1 MFFERWGRTVS
12 VFVLVLVLMLGIVA
26 VSSCGRD
33 QNTRSPAVALDDF
46 GDTIV
51 VGAPATRV
59 VSLNPVATEMLFA
72 LGAGRRVVGR
82 THWDLFP
89 DAARAVPDLG
99 DGMQPNVEAV
109 LGARPDLV
117 ILYAGNANRG
127 AARRLRRAGIATLAI
142 RTDHVA
148 DFRRTVRLLSRAV
161 GDTDAGNQLADSVE
175 RSLRAVSG
183 RPRPAKP
190 PTVFWLI
197 WESPLYTIGGGSY
210 MSELVEAAGARNVF
224 GDLAAASPQ
233 VTMEELVRRDPD
245 YILTGPVGAAHI
257 RSGPAWRAVPA
268 VRAGR
273 ILVVDTTL
281 VGRPGVRLGEAA
293 RHLRALILRDTVP

>member
-1 MFFERWGRTVS
+1 LRFERCVRS
-12 VFVLVLVLMLGIVA
+12 VMVPALAVVA
-26 VSSCGRD
+26 SCGRD
-33 QNTRSPAVALDDF
+33 QGTRIPAVNLDDF

-51 VGAPATRV
+51 AGVPATRI
-59 VSLNPVATEMLFA
+59 VSLNPVTTEMLFA

-82 THWDLFP
+82 THWDLSP

-99 DGMQPNVEAV
+99 DGMQPNIEAV

-117 ILYAGNANRG
+117 VLYGSSANRG
-127 AARRLRRAGIATLAI
+127 AAQRLRRAGVATLAV

-161 GDTDAGNQLADSVE
+161 GDTDAGNRLADSVE
-175 RSLRAVSG
+175 RSFRAVAG
-183 RPRPAKP
+183 RPRPSKP

-197 WESPLYTIGGGSY
+197 WETPLYTIGAGSY

-224 GDLAAASPQ
+224 GDLEAASPQ

-245 YILTGPVGAAHI
+245 YILTGPVGAA
-257 RSGPAWRAVPA
+257 RVRTGPAWRAVPA

-273 ILVVDTTL
+273 VLVVDTTL

-293 RHLRALILRDTVP
+293 RHLRALILHDTVP

>member
-1 MFFERWGRTVS
+1 VETSGRS
-12 VFVLVLVLMLGIVA
+12 FAILLLAMVA
-26 VSSCGRD
+26 SCGRD
-33 QNTRSPAVALDDF
+33 QGARAPSPALDDF

-51 VGAPATRV
+51 FRAPAQRI
-59 VSLNPVATEMLFA
+59 VSLNPVTTEMLFA
-72 LGAGRRVVGR
+72 MGAGPRVVGR
-82 THWDLFP
+82 THWDLSP
-89 DAARAVPDLG
+89 DAVRAVPDLG

-109 LGARPDLV
+109 FGARPDLV
-117 ILYAGNANRG
+117 VLYAGNANRG
-127 AARRLRRAGIATLAI
+127 AAQRLRRAGIATLAV

-161 GDTDAGNQLADSVE
+161 GDSDAGNQMADSVE
-175 RSLRAVSG
+175 RSLRAVRA

-197 WESPLYTIGGGSY
+197 WETPLYTIGGGSY
-210 MSELVEAAGARNVF
+210 MSELVEAAGAHNVF
-224 GDLAAASPQ
+224 GDLQAASPQ

-245 YILTGPVGAAHI
+245 YILTGPVGAEHI
-257 RSGPAWRAVPA
+257 RGAPAWRAVRA
-268 VRAGR
+268 VREGR

-293 RHLRALILRDTVP
+293 RHLRALILHDTVP